1 MLHTFNRLRSFF
13 TNATFPLTMALV
25 LGGNSVHATPFY
37 SESILRDNNL
47 GQIFRTL
54 SQNSYGT
61 GDVIVDTN
69 DGVYPN
75 PTSTDIN
82 NFDTRFSCEL
92 VNGEYTVMYY
102 PESEPNTSYPWA
114 VPSELGGGWSP
125 ERRCDEISGRLEFY
139 RQDGLLEMTTGT
151 ENGYNTICVTT
162 QIDPT
167 NCRIV
172 LTVPPGQDPQL
183 TRDLIFENLLI
194 ADDGMQTQGVYTY
207 GDQNSGNDIL
217 NDISQILGG
226 KKITTN
232 SQSPS
237 KIDLRP
243 FLDSSDGGT
252 GEQLNKGKSRR
263 SQSVDNRPT
272 NNQNLEIKPA
282 IFR

>member
-13 TNATFPLTMALV
+13 TTATFPLTMALV
-25 LGGNSVHATPFY
+25 LGGTSVNAAPFY
-37 SESILRDNNL
+37 SESILKDNNF

-54 SQNSYGT
+54 SQNSSGSR
-61 GDVIVDTN
+61 DVIIDTN
-69 DGVYPN
+69 GRGNPN
-75 PTSTDIN
+75 PTPTSRT
-82 NFDTRFSCEL
+82 NFDTRFDCEL

-102 PESEPNTSYPWA
+102 PESQPNTSYPWA

-125 ERRCDEISGRLEFY
+125 QRRCDEISRRLEFY
-139 RQDGLLEMTTGT
+139 REDGLLEMTTGR

-167 NCRIV
+167 DCRIV

-207 GDQNSGNDIL
+207 GDNNSSNDIL
-217 NDISQILGG
+217 NDIGQILGG
-226 KKITTN
+226 KKVRNN
-232 SQSPS
+232 SRSPR

-252 GEQLNKGKSRR
+252 GEQLNRGKSRR
-263 SQSVDNRPT
+263 SQPVNNRPA
-272 NNQNLEIKPA
+272 NNQNSERKPA